1 MSSKQVLLVQSLTCI
16 AAGGSLYVEKVD
28 VGEESP
34 RTIISGLVKYVP
46 LESMQA
52 SMCMS
57 H

>member
-1 MSSKQVLLVQSLTCI
+1 MLSKQVLLVQSLMCI